1 MISSVE
7 LKTCYRV
14 SYGFVDCWIPSDV
27 SSSEPGLPERESEA
41 ENLGSLDLDS
51 AQRIESKKLERIYM
65 SGRPSGAVER
75 SEKRVA
81 EPKQFVL

>member
-1 MISSVE
+1 MISSVG

-41 ENLGSLDLDS
+41 ATVASSSTRRSEENP
-51 AQRIESKKLERIYM
+51 KKLERIYM
-65 SGRPSGAVER
+65 SGRFSGA
-75 SEKRVA
+75 
-81 EPKQFVL
+81 